1 MSGVNS
7 EASPGIPVCSPGKR
21 KWRERRGDNQAG
33 REAERR
39 WMADVGEKRE
49 TPRRKMTEKTV
60 RGFRSAAKS

>member
-1 MSGVNS
+1 MTVSGVKS
-7 EASPGIPVCSPGKR
+7 DASLYPSLLAQQEEV
-21 KWRERRGDNQAG
+21 ERGDHREG

-49 TPRRKMTEKTV
+49 TPRRRKMTEKTV